1 MIYLLIVLLTS
12 GMFAAAFRVG
22 SLTVRRLLRVP
33 TRRSIQRPIPYNWPA
48 IVNRIPVVSQ
58 LTPAERQKL
67 LGIVQDLVDTRSWQ
81 GCGGLELTEEMQ
93 VLIAAQA
100 GVLVLGH
107 EGDPY
112 PGVETILVYP
122 TTFQPRTFSW
132 TPSSDVSETSPALG
146 EAWNHGVV
154 ILAWDSVKSGAQNP
168 FDGQNVTFHE
178 FAHQL
183 DGAGGSFDGIPLL
196 GERSAYTAWAA
207 VLDLEFSRLVESAEK
222 GEPSV
227 LDHYGATNRSEFF
240 AVATEAFFEKPQQL
254 KAKHA
259 ELYDTMSRF
268 YRQDPAMWPTVTESS
283 P

>member
-1 MIYLLIVLLTS
+1 MLYLITVLLTC
-12 GMFAAAFRVG
+12 GMFAAAFRVATLAG
-22 SLTVRRLLRVP
+22 RRLLRVP
-33 TRRSIQRPIPYNWPA
+33 IRKRIQRPVPYNWPTF
-48 IVNRIPVVSQ
+48 INRLPVVSQ
-58 LTPAERQKL
+58 LTVTERQKL
-67 LGIVQDLVDTRSWQ
+67 LAIVQDLVDTRHWQ

-93 VLIAAQA
+93 VTIAAQA

-112 PGVETILVYP
+112 PGVEAILVYP
-122 TTFQPRTFSW
+122 TTFRPRRFSW
-132 TPSSDVSETSPALG
+132 TPSADQSETSPALG

-154 ILAWDSVKSGAQNP
+154 ILAWDSVRSGAENP

-183 DGAGGSFDGIPLL
+183 DADSGSFDGVPLL

-207 VLDLEFSRLVESAEK
+207 VLDLEFERLAEAAEK

-227 LDHYGATNRSEFF
+227 LDPYGATNRSEFF

-254 KAKHA
+254 KEKHA
-259 ELYDTMSRF
+259 ALYEKMSQF
-268 YRQDPAMWPTVTESS
+268 YRQDPAAWPH
-283 P
+283 PA